1 MTSDRDHERTPIDR
15 ARKDLPLWRQA
26 ATGIGL
32 VTLGALGAI
41 AVGVLMAAVVTWL
54 F

>member
-1 MTSDRDHERTPIDR
+1 MTVQPRPERDPIDR
-15 ARKDLPLWRQA
+15 ARANVPLWRQA

-32 VTLGALGAI
+32 VTLGALAAI

>member
-1 MTSDRDHERTPIDR
+1 MDRSR
-15 ARKDLPLWRQA
+15 AGVPLWRQA

-32 VTLGALGAI
+32 VTAGALAAI
-41 AVGVLMAAVVTWL
+41 TIGVLMAAVVTWL

>member
-1 MTSDRDHERTPIDR
+1 MRIGPQEERNPLDR
-15 ARKDLPLWRQA
+15 ARADLPLWRQA

-32 VTLGALGAI
+32 VTAGALAAI